1 MVLLNPDYYAR
12 LHGALVDSSFNVLFA
27 EAVLKKMVSGR
38 VFVDNADNPATWHI
52 VHKYGMSLLGGACDN
67 ATWNT
72 WFREYAL
79 NRFNYRTGYEWMQA
93 QGNDWHA
100 VLKDVFGERLVP
112 SSAQCT
118 DDDIIE
124 LNTRVNFTFDQAK
137 FLEAHASLGS
147 VVDIEVMENTRSLY
161 DQMKGS
167 VVPASFWNNA
177 DDFVRSGIAFGLYYQ
192 RKLAAVSFSSF
203 VSPGKLELGIE
214 TVEAFRGRGFAE
226 RVCAAL
232 IDYCLQKNQ
241 EPIWS
246 CRRENRGSYLL
257 AQKLGFKPSLE
268 LPYYRLCR

>member
-1 MVLLNPDYYAR
+1 MVLLYPDNYAR
-12 LHGALVDSSFNVLFA
+12 LHRALVYSSFNVLFA

-38 VFVDNADNPATWHI
+38 VFVDDLNNPTTWYI

-67 ATWNT
+67 TAFNT

-79 NRFNYRTGYEWMQA
+79 NRFNYRTSYEWMQA
-93 QGNDWHA
+93 SDDDWHA
-100 VLKDVFGERLVP
+100 VLRDVFGERLVP
-112 SSAQCT
+112 SSAKCA

-124 LNTRVNFTFDQAK
+124 LNTRVNFTFDRAK
-137 FLEAHASLGS
+137 FLEARASLS
-147 VVDIEVMENTRSLY
+147 SMTDVEVRENTRSLY

-192 RKLAAVSFSSF
+192 GKLAAVSFSSF
-203 VSPGKLELGIE
+203 VAPGKLELGIE

-232 IDYCLQKNQ
+232 IDYCLQKNL

-246 CRRENRGSYLL
+246 CRLENRGSYLL

-268 LPYYRLCR
+268 LPYYRLSQ